1 MEIVRYDPRHLDAVV
16 ALCKAEGWT
25 TFAGNHQRAGR
36 AMTGP
41 GVTALVA
48 VERGP
53 GDPGEGDAGRA
64 EGAGRAGTLGDED
77 GAGGTEDRGPRRVLG
92 FSQAVGDGAFGG
104 YLCML
109 LVAED
114 ARRQGIGKALIE
126 RTLVE
131 SGVLRLDLLSSD
143 RAMPLYE
150 RFPHVRVPG
159 FRLYPDESLRPRS
172 S

>member
-1 MEIVRYDPRHLDAVV
+1 MEIVAYQPKFLDALLS
-16 ALCKAEGWT
+16 LCKQEGWIS
-25 TFAGNHQRAGR
+25 FAANPERAGR

-48 VERGP
+48 VER
-53 GDPGEGDAGRA
+53 EGDEERA
-64 EGAGRAGTLGDED
+64 
-77 GAGGTEDRGPRRVLG
+77 VG
-92 FSQAVGDGAFGG
+92 FAHAVGDGCFGG

-109 LVAED
+109 LVDPE
-114 ARRQGIGKALIE
+114 ARGGGIGKALVE

-143 RAMPLYE
+143 RAMSLYE
-150 RFPHVRVPG
+150 RFPHNKIPG
-159 FRLYPDESLRPRS
+159 FRLYPDESLMPPEARS

>member
-1 MEIVRYDPRHLDAVV
+1 MRIATYEPKHLDQIL

-25 TFAGNHQRAGR
+25 TFAGSRDRAAR
-36 AMTGP
+36 AMGNP

-48 VERGP
+48 IDDEAGS
-53 GDPGEGDAGRA
+53 DGEH
-64 EGAGRAGTLGDED
+64 
-77 GAGGTEDRGPRRVLG
+77 VLG

-114 ARRQGIGKALIE
+114 SRGHGIGKALVE

-131 SGVLRLDLLSSD
+131 SGVLRLDLLSSEG
-143 RAMPLYE
+143 AMSLYE
-150 RFPHVRVPG
+150 RFPHNRIPG
-159 FRLYPDESLRPRS
+159 FRIYPDESLRPPEATQT
-172 S
+172 

>member
-1 MEIVRYDPRHLDAVV
+1 MRITAYEPEHLDQIL

-25 TFAGNHQRAGR
+25 TFAGSRDRAAR
-36 AMTGP
+36 AMGNP

-48 VERGP
+48 I
-53 GDPGEGDAGRA
+53 D
-64 EGAGRAGTLGDED
+64 DEVGSD
-77 GAGGTEDRGPRRVLG
+77 QECVLG

-114 ARRQGIGKALIE
+114 SRGRGIGKALVE

-131 SGVLRLDLLSSD
+131 SGVLRLDLLSSEG
-143 RAMPLYE
+143 AMSLYE
-150 RFPHVRVPG
+150 RFPHNRIPG
-159 FRLYPDESLRPRS
+159 FRIYPDESLRPPEAGGPPTDA
-172 S
+172 

>member
-1 MEIVRYDPRHLDAVV
+1 MEIVPYEPHHLDAVI
-16 ALCKAEGWT
+16 AMCKAEGWT
-25 TFAGNHQRAGR
+25 TFAGNRDRAAR

-48 VERGP
+48 VEPADEGAPGGGARGD
-53 GDPGEGDAGRA
+53 GDGEGG
-64 EGAGRAGTLGDED
+64 E
-77 GAGGTEDRGPRRVLG
+77 RVLG

-109 LVAED
+109 LVSED
-114 ARRQGIGKALIE
+114 ARGRGVGKALVE
-126 RTLVE
+126 RTLVA

-143 RAMPLYE
+143 RAMSLYE
-150 RFPHVRVPG
+150 RFPHIRIPG
-159 FRLYPDESLRPRS
+159 FRLYPDESLRPPS

>member
-1 MEIVRYDPRHLDAVV
+1 MEIVAYQPKFLDALLS
-16 ALCKAEGWT
+16 LCKQEGWIS
-25 TFAGNHQRAGR
+25 FAANPERAGR

-48 VERGP
+48 VER
-53 GDPGEGDAGRA
+53 EGDEERA
-64 EGAGRAGTLGDED
+64 
-77 GAGGTEDRGPRRVLG
+77 VG
-92 FSQAVGDGAFGG
+92 FAQAVGDGCFGG

-109 LVAED
+109 LVDPE
-114 ARRQGIGKALIE
+114 ARSRGIGKALVE

-143 RAMPLYE
+143 RAMSLYE
-150 RFPHVRVPG
+150 RFPHNKIPG
-159 FRLYPDESLRPRS
+159 FRLYPDESLMPPEARS

>member
-1 MEIVRYDPRHLDAVV
+1 MGDAGKVAGMEIVAYEPRHLDAVV

-25 TFAGNHQRAGR
+25 TFAGNRERAGR

-48 VERGP
+48 VERA
-53 GDPGEGDAGRA
+53 GDA
-64 EGAGRAGTLGDED
+64 
-77 GAGGTEDRGPRRVLG
+77 AGGERVLG
-92 FSQAVGDGAFGG
+92 FTQAVGDGAFGG

-114 ARRQGIGKALIE
+114 ARGRGIGKALVE

-143 RAMPLYE
+143 KAMSLYE
-150 RFPHVRVPG
+150 RFPHIRVPG
-159 FRLYPDESLRPRS
+159 FRLYPDEGLRPPATDQGAT
-172 S
+172 

>member
-1 MEIVRYDPRHLDAVV
+1 MKIVAYEPRHLDAVV

-25 TFAGNHQRAGR
+25 TFAGNRDRAAR
-36 AMTGP
+36 AMTGA

-48 VERGP
+48 VE
-53 GDPGEGDAGRA
+53 DEAGE
-64 EGAGRAGTLGDED
+64 E
-77 GAGGTEDRGPRRVLG
+77 RVLG
-92 FSQAVGDGAFGG
+92 FSQAVGDGAFAG

-114 ARRQGIGKALIE
+114 ARRQGVGKALVE

-143 RAMPLYE
+143 RAMSLYE
-150 RFPHVRVPG
+150 RFPHVPIPG
-159 FRLYPDESLRPRS
+159 FRIYPDESLRPRS
-172 S
+172 P

>member
-1 MEIVRYDPRHLDAVV
+1 MEIVAYRPKFLDALLS
-16 ALCKAEGWT
+16 LCRQEGWIS
-25 TFAGNHQRAGR
+25 FAANPERAGR

-48 VERGP
+48 VER
-53 GDPGEGDAGRA
+53 EGDEERA
-64 EGAGRAGTLGDED
+64 
-77 GAGGTEDRGPRRVLG
+77 VG
-92 FSQAVGDGAFGG
+92 FAQAVGDGCFGG

-109 LVAED
+109 LVDPE
-114 ARRQGIGKALIE
+114 ARGRGIGKALVE

-143 RAMPLYE
+143 RAMSLYE
-150 RFPHVRVPG
+150 RFPHNKIPG
-159 FRLYPDESLRPRS
+159 FRLYPDESLMPPEARS

>member
-1 MEIVRYDPRHLDAVV
+1 MRIAAYEPKHLDQIL

-25 TFAGNHQRAGR
+25 TFAGSRDRAAR
-36 AMTGP
+36 AMSNP

-48 VERGP
+48 I
-53 GDPGEGDAGRA
+53 D
-64 EGAGRAGTLGDED
+64 DEVGSD
-77 GAGGTEDRGPRRVLG
+77 TERVLG

-114 ARRQGIGKALIE
+114 SRGRGIGKALVE

-131 SGVLRLDLLSSD
+131 SGVLRLDLLSSEG
-143 RAMPLYE
+143 AMPLYE
-150 RFPHVRVPG
+150 RFPHNRFPG
-159 FRLYPDESLRPRS
+159 FRIYPDESMRPPEAGTPPTDA
-172 S
+172 

>member
-1 MEIVRYDPRHLDAVV
+1 MEIVAYQPKFLDALLS
-16 ALCKAEGWT
+16 LCKQEGWIS
-25 TFAGNHQRAGR
+25 FAANPERAGR

-48 VERGP
+48 VEREA
-53 GDPGEGDAGRA
+53 DDERA
-64 EGAGRAGTLGDED
+64 
-77 GAGGTEDRGPRRVLG
+77 VG
-92 FSQAVGDGAFGG
+92 FAQAVGDGCFGG

-109 LVAED
+109 LVDPE
-114 ARRQGIGKALIE
+114 ARGRGIGKALVE

-143 RAMPLYE
+143 RAMSLYE
-150 RFPHVRVPG
+150 RFPHNRIPG
-159 FRLYPDESLRPRS
+159 FRLYPDESLLPPGTRS